1 MQALASPLPSQHL
14 SVPSVVE
21 VDESLLPDLQVCPEG
36 FVCYCESTCNHG
48 HMTWKIWLLS
58 FLGTFPEKL
67 GLLQWGQLRHL
78 LIFPVHWILMLTVSM
93 MSETEGKR
101 QWKVQFM

>member
-1 MQALASPLPSQHL
+1 M
-14 SVPSVVE
+14 PSVVE
-21 VDESLLPDLQVCPEG
+21 VDESLLPDLQVYPEG

-48 HMTWKIWLLS
+48 HVTWKIWLLLL
-58 FLGTFPEKL
+58 LGTFPGKL
-67 GLLQWGQLRHL
+67 GLLQRGQLRHL
-78 LIFPVHWILMLTVSM
+78 LILPVHWISRLTISM